1 MSDVISSVLDRKRAR
16 ANLSNSIVKA
26 ISFGILAILAALFK
40 WFLDSI
46 LNHLGSGLS
55 GTFGFF
61 AIIEVISI
69 FRFFIARPI
78 SLTEAESK
86 LLKAK
91 GVDFV
96 KAKPKPELKTPRVSA
111 DTSLSSCL
119 LNRSHDASLNL
130 ASPETKKTPPK
141 TTLRK
146 RLNSPIANRSI
157 NSDHELETYLDSF
170 NSPSCNETILLHE
183 QPKKPWTSP
192 LRSLEPLTRF
202 EYQLS
207 KSPPTTKTNDSIQ
220 DFGKSSKESNAWE
233 QLGVSQDSV
242 NNWSINL
249 RKYLWGTIVHP
260 LVKEIKNVNKN
271 LKVSLPDV
279 QIGKTSI
286 SELRMIS
293 SPALSN
299 EIRRIIP
306 YLELCTNHAYL
317 IERLETLSSG
327 GYLSKYVW
335 DGGQE
340 FNGRPWSKE
349 NPTDSAILVHLL
361 SCWLDTHLP
370 PDPAAGPEARAC
382 TDRFIRKA
390 KPVDIKDAK
399 SKSAGKKIAQ
409 ELSPKIPVALVEH
422 SISPPEYFVQFGKEI
437 KEIPSGRGNPLQAI
451 LLMFYLLHKKNE
463 GEMAGVF
470 LGQAGIN
477 MLSIF
482 KE

>member
-1 MSDVISSVLDRKRAR
+1 M
-16 ANLSNSIVKA
+16 
-26 ISFGILAILAALFK
+26 
-40 WFLDSI
+40 
-46 LNHLGSGLS
+46 
-55 GTFGFF
+55 
-61 AIIEVISI
+61 
-69 FRFFIARPI
+69 
-78 SLTEAESK
+78 
-86 LLKAK
+86 
-91 GVDFV
+91 
-96 KAKPKPELKTPRVSA
+96 
-111 DTSLSSCL
+111 
-119 LNRSHDASLNL
+119 
-130 ASPETKKTPPK
+130 
-141 TTLRK
+141 
-146 RLNSPIANRSI
+146 
-157 NSDHELETYLDSF
+157 
-170 NSPSCNETILLHE
+170 
-183 QPKKPWTSP
+183 
-192 LRSLEPLTRF
+192 
-202 EYQLS
+202 
-207 KSPPTTKTNDSIQ
+207 
-220 DFGKSSKESNAWE
+220 
-233 QLGVSQDSV
+233 SQDSV

-271 LKVSLPDV
+271 LKGTDIILNETAYLYLISNLASLPDV

-390 KPVDIKDAK
+390 KP
-399 SKSAGKKIAQ
+399 GK
-409 ELSPKIPVALVEH
+409 V
-422 SISPPEYFVQFGKEI
+422 VQSF
-437 KEIPSGRGNPLQAI
+437 
-451 LLMFYLLHKKNE
+451 H
-463 GEMAGVF
+463 
-470 LGQAGIN
+470 
-477 MLSIF
+477 
-482 KE
+482 